1 MPFRIVMSAAKKSK
15 EEGDSI
21 ATRASLLGRL
31 KNWEDASS
39 WEDFTKT
46 YWRLIYGVARQAG
59 LSDEESR
66 DVVQETLLGVAKN
79 IHEFESNPE
88 RGSFKNWM
96 LNITRWRVADC
107 FRKRPPLFEPHAS
120 SREAADGT
128 ATVERVPAPEELDAL
143 WEAEWKKNVFET
155 AVARICQR
163 VKPKHAQIFDFYA
176 VRRWPAAKVAGE
188 LGVNIIQVYL
198 VNHRMTKLLKAEVA
212 YLRKKLE

>member
-1 MPFRIVMSAAKKSK
+1 MTPPETPK
-15 EEGDSI
+15 EDRDSI

-31 KNWEDASS
+31 KNWDDASS

-59 LSDEESR
+59 LSDEEAR

-79 IHEFESNPE
+79 IHEFESSPE

-107 FRKRPPLFEPHAS
+107 FRKRPPVREPRAP
-120 SREAADGT
+120 SREASEGT

-163 VKPKHAQIFDFYA
+163 VKPKHAQIFDLYA
-176 VRRWPAAKVAGE
+176 VRHWSAAKVAAE
-188 LGVNIIQVYL
+188 LSVSIIQVYL
-198 VNHRMTKLLKAEVA
+198 VNHRLTKLLKTEVA
-212 YLRKKLE
+212 YIRKKLE

>member
-1 MPFRIVMSAAKKSK
+1 MTPPETPK
-15 EEGDSI
+15 EDGDSI

-59 LSDEESR
+59 LSDEEAR

-79 IHEFESNPE
+79 IHEFESSPE

-107 FRKRPPLFEPHAS
+107 FRKRPPVRESRAP
-120 SREAADGT
+120 SREARDGT

-176 VRRWPAAKVAGE
+176 VRHWPAAKVAGE

-198 VNHRMTKLLKAEVA
+198 VNHRMTRLLKAEVA